1 MNLLKKSKN
10 EHGFVD
16 VGMLIMVVALVG
28 MCYFLYTSI
37 SDMGKEFEYQG
48 IVEINDIAEDK
59 FILHLA
65 NDETR
70 VCYVKSTMSTSKEEQ
85 IAFLKSLGKKSKIQI
100 KGIPDSD
107 GNSIRDVHIIEG
119 GSVGN
124 K

>member
-1 MNLLKKSKN
+1 MNLLKKLKN

-16 VGMLIMVVALVG
+16 VGMLIMVLALMG
-28 MCYFLYTSI
+28 MCFFLYTSI

-59 FILHLA
+59 FILQLS
-65 NDETR
+65 NGETR
-70 VCYVKSTMSTSKEEQ
+70 VCYVKSTMITTKEEQ
-85 IAFLKSLGKKSKIQI
+85 IAILKSLGKRSTIQI

-107 GNSIRDVHIIEG
+107 GNSIREVRIIEG
-119 GSVGN
+119 GSVSD